1 MVVPFALAA
10 NADLAAQVRELGW
23 TLDACPQVSWTAGN
37 SHDAAAELLSLSNW
51 DRASAIDVA
60 QWMLRRRHVAI
71 AAAQSALRS
80 DAVLHGSL
88 VSQWNRTKRELPAP
102 LAELCGVN
110 WTYSGD
116 KSYDSL
122 AVYGERALWVGPTD
136 AYRSAHDTTN
146 ARRIET
152 CPREL
157 LLFTKLLVAPPPPPP
172 KATIVAAAPT
182 FPYRPKSV
190 RQY

>member
-1 MVVPFALAA
+1 MVVPHALAA
-10 NADLAAQVRELGW
+10 NAEFTAQARELGW
-23 TLDACPQVSWTAGN
+23 ILDACPVVSWASGN
-37 SHDAAAELLSLSNW
+37 SRQAAMELLSLCNW

-71 AAAQSALRS
+71 AAARLAQRS
-80 DAVLHGSL
+80 DTHLHEAL
-88 VSQWNRTKRELPAP
+88 TRQWAHTKRKLPAP

-122 AVYGERALWVGPTD
+122 AVYGERALWRRPLD
-136 AYRSAHDTTN
+136 EYRTAHDTTN

-157 LLFTKLLVAPPPPPP
+157 LLFTKLLAEPPAPPKP
-172 KATIVAAAPT
+172 TLVAAAPT

>member
-1 MVVPFALAA
+1 MVVPHPLAA
-10 NADLAAQVRELGW
+10 NADLVAHVRELGW
-23 TLDACPQVSWTAGN
+23 MLDACPQVTWLAGN
-37 SHDAAAELLSLSNW
+37 SHNAAAELLVLSRW
-51 DRASAIDVA
+51 DCASAIDVA
-60 QWMLRRRHVAI
+60 QWMLRRRLVAI
-71 AAAQSALRS
+71 AAAQSAARS
-80 DAVLHGSL
+80 DNALSAAL
-88 VSQWNRTKRELPAP
+88 IQQWAQTKGELPAP

-110 WTYSGD
+110 WSYNGD

-122 AVYGERALWVGPTD
+122 AVYGEHDLWREPLD
-136 AYRSAHDTTN
+136 EYRNAYDTTN

-157 LLFTKLLVAPPPPPP
+157 LLFTKPLKAPPPP